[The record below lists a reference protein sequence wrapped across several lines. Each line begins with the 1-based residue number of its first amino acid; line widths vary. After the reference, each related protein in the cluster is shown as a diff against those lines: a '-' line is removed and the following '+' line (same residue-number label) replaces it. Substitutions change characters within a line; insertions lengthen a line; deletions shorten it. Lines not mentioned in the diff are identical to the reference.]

1 MEVILK
7 QNLEVLDR
15 LSEALK
21 DSIDHVKEL
30 DLTSLYTFRD
40 FEPIDAFFDRF
51 ERIIDNL
58 FQSTFRTLYKLENL
72 EDPASLMQLS
82 KFIVSIQVAPSID
95 FLLEIKQLRNRLAH
109 EYIGLGIYNTLE
121 VVEEVL
127 NYCDD
132 LFKII
137 NNVKAYSRKYFK
149 N

>member
-82 KFIVSIQVAPSID
+82 KFIVSIQIAPSID

-109 EYIGLGIYNTLE
+109 EYIGLWIYNTLE

>member
-109 EYIGLGIYNTLE
+109 EYIGL
-121 VVEEVL
+121 
-127 NYCDD
+127 
-132 LFKII
+132 
-137 NNVKAYSRKYFK
+137 
-149 N
+149 